1 MVFSLPVNA
10 QQAVPDISVSPGF
23 QNATVGIAINPFVIT
38 NSGGTATYSISP
50 DLPAGLSIDPNT
62 GTISGT
68 PSTSSGS
75 IVYIITATNDAGSD
89 TADVSLS
96 VQPRV
101 SAPNISVSPS
111 MLTFTVGIPVTTN
124 PITITNSGGTD
135 SATIAIT
142 VNDAVP
148 IISISRATLVAT
160 VGTAITP
167 ITISSSGG
175 NVVSYSIDPAIA
187 NELLFDA
194 TSGTI
199 SGTPTA
205 VAGPTSYTITAT
217 NTGGSDTATVAI
229 TVNDVAPSIS
239 INPAAITVTVGTAIQ
254 PITISS
260 SGGDVVSYSIDPAI
274 ANELLFDATSGTISG
289 IPTAVAPSR
298 TYIITATNSGGTAM
312 ATIAITV
319 NDVAPSIVASP
330 TTQNVTVGSPIETI
344 TITSNGGDVISYSIS
359 STLTTGLSFNTAT
372 GTISGTP
379 LVVTGSTSYTIT
391 ATNSGGTDT
400 AIVAITVNE
409 AVPIISISTNTL
421 VATVDTAIQQITI
434 VSSGGAVVSYSISPT
449 LTSGLSFD
457 TATGTISGTPTV
469 VASLATYTITATNTR
484 GSDSTT
490 IAITVNAPK
499 LNTPTATVNGEVE
512 VSEKMIMVD
521 GEMMMVES
529 RTITVEVAT
538 GEGGDEIT
546 RFYARDV
553 SVSELQMIADKAV
566 ATGGIDFTKAPP
578 SIDSTITPTLVL
590 NTAVDITVN
599 KGACPAKGCE
609 VTLSYEASD
618 EQAGKDLYVFH
629 YDEMADTWE
638 ALRHV
643 RRDTTAQK
651 VTALAYS
658 FSPFALFNASRAD
671 KLAKQLN
678 KDILPN
684 LVQTMLAST
693 MSAVSTRMEATFSST
708 PQAGSYQLDGQ
719 TVKLNGS
726 GNLQDAMASKLP
738 HYATS
743 LKDGTMDWKA
753 MLSRSSFVLPL
764 NAVGEEGA
772 GGATIWGSGDYNKM
786 SGKLSDGDWK
796 GDVFSLQLGV
806 DQRVHDDLLAGG
818 LVSWSKGDVDYTQ
831 DNKSGDYTH
840 QITSVHPYLAWS
852 IDDARLWSSVG
863 YGQGELSIKEQ
874 AKNREGRSD
883 TRLLSLSAGVSGR
896 LSRFGQS
903 GLKLKSD
910 MILTQINIDGSTDNS
925 TDSATISAQNLASQ
939 RLRLLLEIEKERQ
952 LASGGRFNPLME
964 IGLRYDGGVDN
975 SGIGAVL
982 GLGGRYANTGLTVE
996 GKFHTL
1002 VGRKDYKEWGIQGTI
1017 RKTTS
1022 ANEQGLTFSLSPSYG
1037 ATGNRANQV
1046 WERKLADGNK
1056 SNGDYQAQLDVNMGY
1071 GLFTSGGLLTPY
1083 SELRMGK
1090 NNHYRLGLR
1099 WKPNSPFNL
1108 HLYGERK
1115 TSSGASDRI
1124 LLETNIRF

>member
-10 QQAVPDISVSPGF
+10 QQAVPDISVSPTSL
-23 QNATVGIAINPFVIT
+23 NATVGIAINPFVIT
-38 NSGGTATYSISP
+38 NNGGTATYSISP
-50 DLPAGLSIDPNT
+50 DLPAGLSIDTAT

-68 PSTSSGS
+68 PTAISGS
-75 IVYIITATNDAGSD
+75 NAYIITATNAAGSD
-89 TADVSLS
+89 TATIFGLS
-96 VQPRV
+96 VQPGII
-101 SAPNISVSPS
+101 APNISVSPS

-124 PITITNSGGTD
+124 PITITNSGGPPEAGFLISSNGQSLRTD
-135 SATIAIT
+135 TGLSYNHLTGVISGTPTRAVNARIYRIQADNGAGRSRTTITIT
-142 VNDAVP
+142 VNAAPTTPVAVP
-148 IISISRATLVAT
+148 SIVAT
-160 VGTAITP
+160 PTTQNVTVGSPIET
-167 ITISSSGG
+167 ITITSNGG
-175 NVVSYSIDPAIA
+175 DVISYSINPAIA
-187 NELLFDA
+187 NGLSFNA
-194 TSGTI
+194 ISGII

-205 VAGPTSYTITAT
+205 VAPSRTYTITAT
-217 NTGGSDTATVAI
+217 NSGGTAMATVAI

-239 INPAAITVTVGTAIQ
+239 INPAAVTVTVGTAIQ
-254 PITISS
+254 QITIVSSGGMVSSYSIAPAIANGLSFNATNGTISGTPTAVAPSRTYTITATNSGGTAMATVAITVNDVAPSISINPAAVTVTVGTAIQQITIVSSGGMVSSYSINPAIANGLSFNAISGIISGIPTAVAGPASYTITATNSGGTAMATVAITVNDVAPSISINPAAVTVTVGSAITPITISS

-274 ANELLFDATSGTISG
+274 ANGLSFEITTDGGDGQATHNYDPDGVGGPAGARAVVVRDGGIYEEGANGALIGRIGEAVFEVANADYTLSKRTGDDAPDNAISG
-289 IPTAVAPSR
+289 IISGTPTAVAPSR
-298 TYIITATNSGGTAM
+298 TYTITAINSGGTAM

-678 KDILPN
+678 KDILPI

-764 NAVGEEGA
+764 NAVGGEGA

-796 GDVFSLQLGV
+796 GDVFSQPLKTDLTSKNIFQAAA
-806 DQRVHDDLLAGG
+806 QR
-818 LVSWSKGDVDYTQ
+818 T
-831 DNKSGDYTH
+831 
-840 QITSVHPYLAWS
+840 
-852 IDDARLWSSVG
+852 
-863 YGQGELSIKEQ
+863 
-874 AKNREGRSD
+874 
-883 TRLLSLSAGVSGR
+883 
-896 LSRFGQS
+896 
-903 GLKLKSD
+903 
-910 MILTQINIDGSTDNS
+910 
-925 TDSATISAQNLASQ
+925 
-939 RLRLLLEIEKERQ
+939 
-952 LASGGRFNPLME
+952 
-964 IGLRYDGGVDN
+964 
-975 SGIGAVL
+975 
-982 GLGGRYANTGLTVE
+982 
-996 GKFHTL
+996 
-1002 VGRKDYKEWGIQGTI
+1002 
-1017 RKTTS
+1017 
-1022 ANEQGLTFSLSPSYG
+1022 
-1037 ATGNRANQV
+1037 
-1046 WERKLADGNK
+1046 
-1056 SNGDYQAQLDVNMGY
+1056 
-1071 GLFTSGGLLTPY
+1071 
-1083 SELRMGK
+1083 
-1090 NNHYRLGLR
+1090 
-1099 WKPNSPFNL
+1099 
-1108 HLYGERK
+1108 
-1115 TSSGASDRI
+1115 
-1124 LLETNIRF
+1124 